1 MKHLII
7 LIISLMSI
15 CSCNNEKRE
24 NNINSNNE
32 SIANHIQLLSKKAN
46 ELEFECPK
54 FDFKTNRV
62 RADSIV
68 KFFEKAKKS
77 TGNKKIEFEKLFF
90 CSFPNSFDKM
100 ESIFGFDSETGEP
113 AVLYDYS
120 GGPGGKNEGSM
131 SHSIISY
138 FANLKSIPSDIYFDK
153 YVNICVNGTW
163 QADNIREGFDI
174 YNRFENDT
182 KLLCNVLSKRNQKE
196 IYSVFRFIFDG
207 PHPENEFN
215 DEIFNTIH
223 PLISKENIEL
233 GSALKRAYNDLI
245 TRSKH
250 GH

>member
-15 CSCNNEKRE
+15 CSCNKEKKQ
-24 NNINSNNE
+24 NSIKSSNE
-32 SIANHIQLLSKKAN
+32 SVANHTQLLSKKVK
-46 ELEFECPK
+46 ETKFECPK
-54 FDFKTNRV
+54 FNFKTNKV
-62 RADSIV
+62 QADSIV
-68 KFFEKAKKS
+68 MFFEKGKKS
-77 TGNKKIEFEKLFF
+77 KGYKKIEFEKLFF
-90 CSFPNSFDKM
+90 CSFPNSFDQM
-100 ESIFGFDSETGEP
+100 ENIFGFDSETGEP

-120 GGPGGKNEGSM
+120 GGPKGKNESLM
-131 SHSIISY
+131 SYSIISH
-138 FANLKSIPSDIYFDK
+138 FANLKSVPSDIYFNK

-174 YNRFENDT
+174 HKRFENDT
-182 KLLCNVLSKRNQKE
+182 KSICNVLSKRTQKE

-207 PHPENEFN
+207 PHPDNEFN

-233 GSALKRAYNDLI
+233 GNALKRAYNDLV